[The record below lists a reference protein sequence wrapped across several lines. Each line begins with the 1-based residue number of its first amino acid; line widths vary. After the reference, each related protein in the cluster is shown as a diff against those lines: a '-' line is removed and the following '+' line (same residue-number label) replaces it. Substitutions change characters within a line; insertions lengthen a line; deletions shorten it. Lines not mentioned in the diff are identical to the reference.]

1 MELSHL
7 IYDKEGAVVTVTVN
21 RPKALNALSNQV
33 MRELG
38 QAVETFAG
46 DDDARVMIL
55 TGAGDKAFVAG
66 ADIGEM
72 AGLSSAEAEEFSRI
86 GHKVSLAMES
96 TPKAIIAAV
105 NGFALGGGCEL
116 AMCADFIVASDRA
129 KFGQPEVNLG
139 LLAGFGGTQRL
150 SRLVGRGN
158 AARLLMTGEII
169 GAQRALELG
178 LVTEVVPG
186 DELMARATEIAT
198 TIASKGP
205 VAVGST
211 KRALYEGTDLP
222 IAQGLDLEARLFGE
236 LFDTEDMREGT
247 QAFVEKRAAQFKG
260 R

>member
-1 MELSHL
+1 MDLKHL
-7 IYDKEGAVVTVTVN
+7 IYEQDGAVVTVTVN
-21 RPKALNALSNQV
+21 RPEALNALSNAV
-33 MRELG
+33 MQDLG
-38 QAVETFAG
+38 AAVENFAG
-46 DDDARVMIL
+46 DDTARVMIL
-55 TGAGDKAFVAG
+55 TGAGNKAFVAG

-72 AGLSSAEAEEFSRI
+72 AGLSSEQAETFSRM
-86 GHKVSLAMES
+86 GHKVSLSMEG
-96 TPKAIIAAV
+96 TGKAIIAAV

-116 AMCADFIVASDRA
+116 AMCADFILAGDRA

-150 SRLVGRGN
+150 ERLVGRGN

-169 GAQRALELG
+169 GAQRALEIG

-186 DELMARATEIAT
+186 EELMDRARELAA

-205 VAVGST
+205 VAVGHT
-211 KRALYEGTDLP
+211 KRSLYEGTDLP
-222 IAQGLDLEARLFGE
+222 IEQGLDLEARLFGA

-247 QAFVEKRAAQFKG
+247 QAFVEKRPAEFKG